1 MPKTLALAAL
11 LLAPSLASADA
22 WEVAAK
28 KATKLPTLRDFLE
41 KYVGTCRS
49 ADPAELRDCEGN
61 VGKERKRLEGKVYA
75 VEVPDAAPLVQF
87 RGCGDDGCRFDVV
100 PFVDGGGGFALS
112 RGKPKGQ
119 DKRGNPILDLV
130 IVKGAPDPDEAE
142 RAARTGMLGLE
153 LLFEPAGVFQLPR
166 PGGGKMEGVQA
177 RWIALRVT
185 NVRTG
190 ATLAEKSF

>member
-1 MPKTLALAAL
+1 MRTTLALAAL
-11 LLAPSLASADA
+11 LLAPAFAAADA
-22 WEVAAK
+22 WDEAGR

-41 KYVGTCRS
+41 KYVGSCRS
-49 ADPAELRDCEGN
+49 ADPAELRDCEAN
-61 VGKERKRLEGKVYA
+61 VGKERRKLEGKRYV

-119 DKRGNPILDLV
+119 DKKGNPILDLV
-130 IVKGAPDPDEAE
+130 VVKGAADPDDAE

-153 LLFEPAGVFQLPR
+153 LVFEPTGTFQLPR

-177 RWIALRVT
+177 KWVALRVT

-190 ATLAEKSF
+190 ATLAVKSL

>member
-1 MPKTLALAAL
+1 MRMRIALAAL
-11 LLAPSLASADA
+11 LLAPALAAADG
-22 WEVAAK
+22 WEAAK

-41 KYVGTCRS
+41 KYVGSCRS
-49 ADPAELRDCEGN
+49 QDPAEQRDCEAN
-61 VGKERKRLEGKVYA
+61 VGKERKRLEGKRYV
-75 VEVPDAAPLVQF
+75 VEVADAAPLVQF

-119 DKRGNPILDLV
+119 DKKGNPILDLV
-130 IVKGAPDPDEAE
+130 VVKGAADPDDAE

-153 LLFEPAGVFQLPR
+153 LVFEPAGTFQLPR

-177 RWIALRVT
+177 KWVALRVT

-190 ATLAEKSF
+190 ATLAERSL